1 MKAGHGRGRRLA
13 LLALVGILLSACGHE
28 RPPSTVVD
36 ACRMQTER
44 PKWFAAMRKTEAK
57 YGVPVAV
64 QLATIARESSFVA
77 DAQPTKRIGS
87 GLFSRE
93 VPRSSAYGY
102 AQALDGT
109 WDDYRAA
116 TGRRG
121 ADRDDFAD
129 ASDFI
134 GWYMNEAARVNGLAP
149 HDAYNQYLAYHEG
162 KAGFARG
169 TYKAKAWLPAV
180 ARDVES
186 WAVVYQTQLQTCR
199 RR

>member
-1 MKAGHGRGRRLA
+1 MKAGNGRGRRLA
-13 LLALVGILLSACGHE
+13 LFACAALLLAACGHE
-28 RPPSTVVD
+28 KPPSTVTD

-44 PKWFAAMRKTEAK
+44 PKWFDAMRRTEAK

-77 DAQPTKRIGS
+77 DAKPTRRVGS
-87 GLFSRE
+87 GIFSRN

-109 WDDYRAA
+109 WDDYRRA

-134 GWYMNEAARVNGLAP
+134 GWYMNEATRVNGLAP

-162 KAGFARG
+162 KAGYARG
-169 TYKAKAWLPAV
+169 TYRAKAWLPGV
-180 ARDVES
+180 ARDVEAWS
-186 WAVVYQTQLQTCR
+186 VVYHTQLQTCPR
-199 RR
+199 R

>member
-1 MKAGHGRGRRLA
+1 MKAGSGRGRRLA
-13 LLALVGILLSACGHE
+13 LLVLAGVILAACGHE
-28 RPPSTVVD
+28 KPPSTTVD

-44 PKWFAAMRKTEAK
+44 PKWFEAMRRTEAK
-57 YGVPVAV
+57 YGVPVSV

-77 DAQPTKRIGS
+77 DAKPTRRVGS
-87 GLFSRE
+87 GIFSRE

-109 WDDYRAA
+109 WDDYRRA
-116 TGRRG
+116 TGRHG

-162 KAGFARG
+162 KAGYARG
-169 TYKAKAWLPAV
+169 TYRGKAWLPPV
-180 ARDVES
+180 ARDVEAWS
-186 WAVVYQTQLQTCR
+186 VVYDTQLRGCR